1 MITIDTVP
9 AVPKLTRIAVVLCA
23 AASLSGCGHGTP
35 AGSAAAAPAP
45 GTPSAATSH
54 PSVIRSLRPVAKP
67 TSACALLSAAE
78 LKALLGGGASRTKV
92 TATEGK
98 HDKTSYTCEYGSGG
112 KKPFAL
118 IVDGSD
124 VRTFTPKDAIDAV
137 AKAAHVKTRRLKG
150 VGTAAVFYVAK
161 DGYGV
166 IAASK
171 RSHGQTR
178 SVFFSAPEIVPERK
192 FADVARLVISRI

>member
-1 MITIDTVP
+1 MP
-9 AVPKLTRIAVVLCA
+9 RIAVVLCV
-23 AASLSGCGHGTP
+23 AASLAGCGQNAPGKAAAVAP
-35 AGSAAAAPAP
+35 ASAA
-45 GTPSAATSH
+45 PSATASR
-54 PSVIRSLRPVAKP
+54 PSAIRSLPPVATL

-78 LKALLGGGASRTKV
+78 LKALLGGGASHTKV

-98 HDKTSYTCEYGSGG
+98 PDKTSYTCEYGSGG

-118 IVDGSD
+118 IVDHSN

-137 AKAAHVKTRRLKG
+137 AKAAHVRTRRVTG
-150 VGTAAVFYVAK
+150 VGTAAVYYVAK

-178 SVFFSAPEIVPERK
+178 SVFFSAPGIVPERK
-192 FADVARLVISRI
+192 FADVARLVIGRI